1 MPSTSG
7 GWAGAD
13 HGLVLRAPGAVSN
26 VGLLILFPLTLASN
40 IFVDPRTMPG
50 WLRAFVDVNP
60 VSRLVTAA
68 RGLMHSTAT
77 AGQVGWVLLASAALV
92 AVFAPVTMYLYRNKP

>member
-50 WLRAFVDVNP
+50 
-60 VSRLVTAA
+60 
-68 RGLMHSTAT
+68 
-77 AGQVGWVLLASAALV
+77 
-92 AVFAPVTMYLYRNKP
+92 